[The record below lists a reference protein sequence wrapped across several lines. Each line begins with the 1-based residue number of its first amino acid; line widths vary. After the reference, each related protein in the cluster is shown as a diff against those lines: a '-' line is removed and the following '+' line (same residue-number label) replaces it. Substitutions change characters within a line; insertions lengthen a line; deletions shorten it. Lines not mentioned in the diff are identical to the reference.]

1 MCDVTVITPFHN
13 VDMEIFENCFQSMIN
28 QSMGIDNIE
37 WIIVLHNCE
46 QQYIDAV
53 KEKVNQYKS
62 VITPILN
69 NDANTPS
76 SPRNYGL
83 TMATGE
89 YIGFLDG
96 DDSYL
101 TTCLE
106 TALKNIKSS
115 KSDILCFKREYEM
128 EDANQV
134 AIGEGI
140 LLDQTKES
148 LVFNKYSWEAEK
160 TFVSVWG
167 MVTSKIYSHEFIKK
181 NNLKFSED
189 IPFAEDAAFNL
200 IAYPLAS
207 NICYLTQYV
216 GYHYYINSGSLVQC
230 SAKDAKT
237 LISYAKGY
245 EKIFS
250 IGMKNGLFMNNMIG
264 GLLYHM
270 ARFLEV
276 SDIDT
281 ESRREIRDILLP
293 YLRIVKP
300 FDVCEIYTE
309 DDVKLRY
316 DFPKAIIPDV
326 KDIPI
331 WEDDTKKSYPLAEV
345 QKYQEFITEA
355 DGFGV
360 GDVEIDRFYE
370 ISEDVDEE
378 QLRKAVKE
386 TLDAHDV
393 YRIRV
398 KDSVMKISDDMPVAS
413 LYYFTEKLFK
423 EYKSFSYER
432 NIDSENEPPMQIDV
446 ICCVE
451 DFSDYDKDA
460 KNELVGKKYLHIKAS
475 HYAFDQ
481 VSLCNLFDEITNRYN
496 EAFEKVPKDK
506 MTIIKENFIEKN

>member
-1 MCDVTVITPFHN
+1 MEITVITPFHN
-13 VDMEIFENCFQSMIN
+13 VDMNIFEDCYQSMIN

-53 KEKVNQYKS
+53 KEKVKPYKS
-62 VITPILN
+62 VLTPVLN
-69 NDANTPS
+69 DDARTPS

-101 TTCLE
+101 PTCLE

-128 EDANQV
+128 ENANQV

-148 LVFNKYSWEAEK
+148 LVFNKYTWEAEK

-167 MVTSKIYSHEFIKK
+167 MVTSKVYSRDFIKK
-181 NNLKFSED
+181 NDLKFSED
-189 IPFAEDAAFNL
+189 IPFGEDAAFNL
-200 IAYPLAS
+200 VAYPLAS

-216 GYHYYINSGSLVQC
+216 GYHYFINSASIVQC
-230 SAKDAKT
+230 FAKDAKT

-250 IGMKNGLFMNNMIG
+250 IGMKNGIFMNNMIG

-270 ARFLEV
+270 ARFLKD

-316 DFPKAIIPDV
+316 DFPKAIIPDI
-326 KDIPI
+326 KDISI
-331 WEDDTKKSYPLAEV
+331 WEDDTKKSYPLTDV
-345 QKYQEFITEA
+345 QKNQKAVMEA
-355 DGFGV
+355 DGS
-360 GDVEIDRFYE
+360 DIEAIEMDRFYE
-370 ISEDVDEE
+370 ISGNANEE
-378 QLRKAVKE
+378 ALRKAVKE

-413 LYYFTEKLFK
+413 LYYFTEKLFE
-423 EYKSFSYER
+423 EYRSLSCSR
-432 NIDSENEPPMQIDV
+432 HIDSENESPIEVDV

-451 DFSDYDKDA
+451 DFSDYDKAA
-460 KNELVGKKYLHIKAS
+460 KNELVGRKYLHIKAS
-475 HYAFDQ
+475 HYVYSQ
-481 VSLCNLFDEITNRYN
+481 VSLHDLLTEIVDRYN
-496 EAFEKVPKDK
+496 EAVGNVPEGK
-506 MTIIKENFIEKN
+506 MTISDISLVE